1 MLEDVRKELEEK
13 DGVTIDGI
21 LSASGGA
28 AIIYAGKLNGRQCV
42 FKISKEPIDTPDS
55 LSGKEAA
62 SLPEIAEHTTH
73 PNIIELFSSWTI
85 QGHLVTVWARADM
98 DLRKR
103 LNDCKANGQAGIPK
117 GELLRY
123 MRQAAEGL
131 DYINNL
137 GIYHRDLKPTN
148 VLLFKDH
155 AMLGDLGLAK
165 YVGETSSAPKASLVG
180 TLGYCPPEILGDKP
194 KLHKTSDLYSL
205 AVTYAELRT
214 GYHPFKDAPSRTK
227 PILTGL
233 DDEEKAAV
241 RRALQTDPRRRPPD
255 GAVAWVESL
264 EPKPRQ
270 TPEAEP
276 KRIHWGLLTP
286 CVLQL
291 QWLFAGGL
299 FVPWDADVFLP
310 WFGIV
315 LAPLSAWC
323 LIGSLT
329 SRAQK
334 EEDHSAIRVSGVLGL
349 VLSWGAWVAA
359 TQGWAWGA
367 LSDGYPIW
375 DDVTHWVGY
384 VPHCTSLLILLVP
397 LTVIQV
403 IAVERLIHHTRWWT
417 NRFLV
422 HRYWLYGATIL
433 LAVIALS
440 VWLYYST

>member
-1 MLEDVRKELEEK
+1 MLEDVRNELEEK

-28 AIIYAGKLNGRQCV
+28 AIIYAGNFNGRRCV

-55 LSGKEAA
+55 LSAKEAA

-73 PNIIELFSSWTI
+73 PNIIELFSSWII

-98 DLRKR
+98 DLGKR
-103 LNDCKANGQAGIPK
+103 LNDCKASGQAGIPK

-137 GIYHRDLKPTN
+137 AIYHRDLKPTN

-155 AMLGDLGLAK
+155 AMLADLGLAK
-165 YVGETSSAPKASLVG
+165 YVGETSSALTASVVG
-180 TLGYCPPEILGDKP
+180 TPGYLPPETLGDKP

-205 AVTYAELRT
+205 AVMYAELRT

-233 DDEEKAAV
+233 DDQEEVAV

-264 EPKPRQ
+264 KPKPRQ
-270 TPEAEP
+270 APDAEP
-276 KRIHWGLLTP
+276 TRKRIRWGLLTP

-291 QWLFAGGL
+291 LWLLTGGL
-299 FVPWDADVFLP
+299 LVPWDADVFLP

-334 EEDHSAIRVSGVLGL
+334 EDHSAIRVSGVLGL

-359 TQGWAWGA
+359 SQGLSWGA
-367 LSDGYPIW
+367 LSDGLLIW
-375 DDVTHWVGY
+375 DDTVTHWLVC
-384 VPHCTSLLILLVP
+384 VPHCISLLILFVP
-397 LTVIQV
+397 LAVIQV
-403 IAVERLIHHTRWWT
+403 IAIERLMHHTRWWT
-417 NRFLV
+417 TRF
-422 HRYWLYGATIL
+422 RYGFYGATTL
-433 LAVIALS
+433 LAVIAFCVLG
-440 VWLYYST
+440 LYYN